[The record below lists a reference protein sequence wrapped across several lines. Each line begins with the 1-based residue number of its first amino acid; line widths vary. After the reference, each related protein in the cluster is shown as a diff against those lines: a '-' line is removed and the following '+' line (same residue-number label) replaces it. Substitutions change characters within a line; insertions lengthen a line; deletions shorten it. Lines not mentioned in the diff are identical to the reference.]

1 MKFSD
6 RIGITQ
12 VKNTIQLES
21 MDVDLRNGLWNCLK
35 LGFIDRMDNTYDVVK
50 LSPLKGFI
58 GELWFSYFKEPV
70 DNIPYS
76 ISRVQEIIKE
86 RFFKYQ
92 WYEVYNFIEFVI
104 ENNPESLTLKLAESL
119 NMILKRELSGYRII
133 NMEFTPITDEE
144 QMGEIQKAIDDSGAN
159 SELKGVNIHL
169 KAALQKLSDKVNP
182 DYRNSIKESISAI
195 ESFSQI
201 ISGEKKA
208 ELGKAL
214 KLIKEK
220 VGMHTAL
227 EQGFIK
233 IYGYTSDGDGI
244 RHSLT
249 EESTV
254 DIEDA
259 IYMLIACSAFI
270 NYLTAKANK
279 AGIKLN

>member
-12 VKNTIQLES
+12 VKNTIQLEA
-21 MDVDLRNGLWNCLK
+21 MDTDLRNGLYNCLK
-35 LGFIDRMDNTYDVVK
+35 VGFLNKMDSDSLDYVR
-50 LSPLKGFI
+50 LSPRRSFI
-58 GELWFSYFKEPV
+58 SELWISFYKEPV
-70 DNIPYS
+70 DNIPQM
-76 ISRVQEIIKE
+76 IKQVKEIIKQ
-86 RFFKYQ
+86 RFFKYE
-92 WYEVYNFIEFVI
+92 WYEVYNFVEFI
-104 ENNPESLTLKLAESL
+104 IDNNRDYTNTNLIESL
-119 NMILKRELSGYRII
+119 NSILKRELSGYRII
-133 NMEFTPITDEE
+133 NNEVTPITDEI
-144 QMGEIQKAIDDSGAN
+144 QLNEIQNAIDK
-159 SELKGVNIHL
+159 SESNPKLKGVNIHL
-169 KAALQKLSDKVNP
+169 KSALHKLSDKSNP

-201 ISGEKKA
+201 ISGDRKA

-214 KLIKEK
+214 KIIKDK
-220 VGMHTAL
+220 IGLHSAL

-259 IYMLIACSAFI
+259 IYMLISCSAFI
-270 NYLTAKANK
+270 NYLTAKSNK
-279 AGIKLN
+279 AGISL